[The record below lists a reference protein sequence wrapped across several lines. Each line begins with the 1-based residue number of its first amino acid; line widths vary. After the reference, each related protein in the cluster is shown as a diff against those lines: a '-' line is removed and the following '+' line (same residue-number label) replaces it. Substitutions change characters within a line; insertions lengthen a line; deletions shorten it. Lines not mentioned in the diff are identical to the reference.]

1 MKESKKESIIVMK
14 ESKFS
19 EVPFY
24 NLYIFKAALGQ
35 SALYD
40 NLHLR
45 YFQQSQKLAAFAL
58 ILCHT

>member
-1 MKESKKESIIVMK
+1 MVDIKKNLLKKNFKKVSTSALKSWKKVRKKESIIVMK

-35 SALYD
+35 
-40 NLHLR
+40 
-45 YFQQSQKLAAFAL
+45 K
-58 ILCHT
+58 